1 VITLQTPLA
10 EIKGIPPRLLKRLEK
25 LKILTI
31 KALLWHFPSRY
42 EDFSE
47 ILPIAQ
53 LEPGQQVTIQGVVR
67 DIKFRRSF
75 RKRFVIV
82 EARIA
87 DNSGEIKAVWF
98 NQPYLLNT
106 LRAGRAANFA
116 GKVSSGENE
125 IYLSHPSYELID
137 TGTYADDIPRQN
149 KFGAGQAY
157 TDPDNTSVQYEPT
170 PGSHGSEY
178 AHTGRLVP
186 IYPETRGLTSKG
198 IRFLVQPILK
208 SIGEIP
214 EWMPEEILK
223 KAGLPE
229 INLALNDIHFPESA
243 ETALSAKKRF
253 AFEDIFLL
261 QLFNMR
267 QKLKLAKE
275 KAPVIETSL
284 AELKKITEA
293 LPFKLTLSQKKSL
306 WEIVQ
311 DIGKPTPMNRLLQG
325 DVGSGKTVV
334 AAVAALLAANN
345 GFQSAFMAPTEI
357 LARQHFQTLKKIF
370 AGLPLK
376 KQPEIGLLVSKEA
389 KIFYPHTTTT
399 SFKNLRGASL
409 SFGVGVYEYDLES
422 SVPKEEFKK
431 KIESG
436 SLKVIVGTHALIQK
450 DIAFEN
456 LGLVIVDEQHRFGV
470 RQRAELVH
478 GRKILPHLLSMSATP
493 IPRTLMLT
501 IFGDLDISIITE
513 LPAGRKEIV
522 TKIVAP
528 ANRDK
533 AYQFIREQI
542 KKGRQA
548 FVICPRIEPAEEKE
562 EKKGAWNRTGKMD
575 LWEVKSVKEEYE
587 KLSKN
592 IFPDLRVG
600 MLHGQMKSKEK
611 QEIMSNF
618 SAKGGSA
625 SGGKNNR
632 IDVLVST
639 SVIEVG
645 VDVPNAVIMMIEG
658 ADRFGLAQLYQ
669 FRGRVGRGEH
679 QSFCF
684 LFTDSPAKTTAE
696 RLKAIVEAKNGFELA
711 EKDLK
716 LRGPGE
722 FIGQKQTGLPDVA
735 MRGLQDWELIKNSRE
750 AAVEVLEKDRNMKN
764 HPLLAEKL
772 AEFEKRIH
780 LE

>member
-1 VITLQTPLA
+1 MITLSTPLVD
-10 EIKGIPPRLLKRLEK
+10 IKGIPPRFLKRLEK

-31 KALLWHFPSRY
+31 KDILWHFPSRY

-47 ILPIAQ
+47 ILPISQ
-53 LEPGQQVTIQGVVR
+53 LEPGQQTTIQGVVR
-67 DIKFRRSF
+67 DIKLKRSF
-75 RKRFVIV
+75 RRRFVIV

-87 DNSGEIKAVWF
+87 DDSGEIKAVWF

-106 LRAGRAANFA
+106 LRPGRMANFS
-116 GKVSSGENE
+116 GKVSLGEKE
-125 IYLSHPSYELID
+125 IYLSHPAYELID
-137 TGTYADDIPRQN
+137 RGLTQMGTQMDADV
-149 KFGAGQAY
+149 GADETQISADTDYNENQRESAY
-157 TDPDNTSVQYEPT
+157 KSALIGETR
-170 PGSHGSEY
+170 
-178 AHTGRLVP
+178 HTARLVP

-198 IRFLVQPILK
+198 IRFLIQPILK
-208 SIGEIP
+208 NIGEIS
-214 EWMPEEILK
+214 EWLPEEILK
-223 KAGLPE
+223 KTGLPE
-229 INLALNDIHFPESA
+229 INQALNDIHFPELEEA
-243 ETALSAKKRF
+243 ALSAKKRF

-261 QLFNMR
+261 QIFNMR

-275 KAPVIETSL
+275 KAPVIETNL
-284 AELKKITEA
+284 TELKKITEA

-311 DIGKPTPMNRLLQG
+311 DIGKPAPMNRLLQG

-389 KIFYPHTTTT
+389 KIFYE
-399 SFKNLRGASL
+399 N
-409 SFGVGVYEYDLES
+409 DLES
-422 SVPKEEFKK
+422 SVPKDEFKK

-436 SLKVIVGTHALIQK
+436 SLKVVVGTHALIEK
-450 DIAFEN
+450 DIKFDS

-470 RQRAELVH
+470 RQRAQLVH

-501 IFGDLDISIITE
+501 IFGDLDISIISE
-513 LPAGRKEIV
+513 LPAGRKAIV

-528 ANRDK
+528 ANRSK

-548 FVICPRIEPAEEKE
+548 FVICPRIDPAEEKE
-562 EKKGAWNRTGKMD
+562 VERGKTQKLD

-587 KLSKN
+587 KLSKE
-592 IFPDLRVG
+592 IFPDLHVG
-600 MLHGQMKSKEK
+600 MLHGQLKSKEK
-611 QEIMSNF
+611 ENVMANF
-618 SAKGGSA
+618 KSK
-625 SGGKNNR
+625 K
-632 IDVLVST
+632 IDLLVST

-645 VDVPNAVIMMIEG
+645 VDIPNASIMLIEG

-669 FRGRVGRGEH
+669 FRGRVGRGEY

-684 LFTDSPAKTTAE
+684 LFTDSAAKTTAD

-735 MRGLQDWELIKNSRE
+735 MRGLQDFELIKNSRE
-750 AAVEVLEKDRNMKN
+750 AAVEVLEKDKN
-764 HPLLAEKL
+764 LKNNPLLAEKL
-772 AEFEKRIH
+772 AEFERKIH

>member
-1 VITLQTPLA
+1 MITLNTPLSG
-10 EIKGIPPRLLKRLEK
+10 IKGIPPRFLKRLEK

-31 KALLWHFPSRY
+31 KDLLWHFPSRY

-67 DIKFRRSF
+67 DIKLRRSF

-106 LRAGRAANFA
+106 LRVGRMANFA
-116 GKVSSGENE
+116 GKVSAGESE
-125 IYLSHPSYELID
+125 IHLAHPSYELID
-137 TGTYADDIPRQN
+137 SR
-149 KFGAGQAY
+149 AY
-157 TDPDNTSVQYEPT
+157 TGSPPQQNLAWDQEQSDPDNTSVQYEPA
-170 PGSHGSEY
+170 PAHSSDY

-208 SIGEIP
+208 NIGEIP
-214 EWMPEEILK
+214 EWMPEEILE
-223 KAGLPE
+223 KAGLLE
-229 INLALNDIHFPESA
+229 INQALNEIHFPESS
-243 ETALSAKKRF
+243 ETAMSAKKRF

-261 QLFNMR
+261 QIFNMR
-267 QKLKLAKE
+267 QKLKLARE

-345 GFQSAFMAPTEI
+345 GLQSAFMAPTEI

-370 AGLPLK
+370 TGLPLK

-389 KIFYPHTTTT
+389 KIFYE
-399 SFKNLRGASL
+399 N
-409 SFGVGVYEYDLES
+409 DLES
-422 SVPKEEFKK
+422 SVSKEEFKK

-450 DIAFEN
+450 DIAFDN

-470 RQRAELVH
+470 RQRAQLVH

-501 IFGDLDISIITE
+501 IFGDLDISIISE
-513 LPAGRKEIV
+513 LPLGRKPIV

-528 ANRDK
+528 ANRGK

-548 FVICPRIEPAEEKE
+548 FVICPRINPAEEKE
-562 EKKGAWNRTGKMD
+562 GERNKAQKLD

-587 KLSKN
+587 KLSKE
-592 IFPDLRVG
+592 IFPDLHVG
-600 MLHGQMKSKEK
+600 MLHGQLKSKEK
-611 QEIMSNF
+611 EKIMAEF
-618 SAKGGSA
+618 SAKGGST
-625 SGGKNNR
+625 SGGKNK
-632 IDVLVST
+632 IDILVST

-645 VDVPNAVIMMIEG
+645 VDIPNATIMMIEG

-750 AAVEVLEKDRNMKN
+750 AAVEILEKDKN
-764 HPLLAEKL
+764 FKNNPLLAEKIS
-772 AEFEKRIH
+772 EFEKKIH